1 MKRLR
6 NISIALFIGLMGIG
20 SSAVYAFPAH
30 DGISVNVASQPTIKA
45 LNGSIVI
52 TVPGDNPIHFQIFSI
67 TGQAIKSI
75 TLGQGSTTIELPKGY
90 YIVKCSHWSK
100 TIIVK

>member
-6 NISIALFIGLMGIG
+6 NISIALFIGLMSIG

-30 DGISVNVASQPTIKA
+30 NGISVNAVSQPTIKA
-45 LNGSIVI
+45 LNGSIAI
-52 TVPGDNPIHFQIFSI
+52 TVPGDNLVHFQVFSI

-75 TLGQGSTTIELPKGY
+75 TLGQGTTTIELPKGY